1 VQPGRPRHGQL
12 SAPLL
17 CMGSWLARYGHV
29 GRPRPCYHLRGS
41 PTRVGAA
48 ADGTLRSAIVWRL
61 DLIVLWLRFV
71 TGGSSRLNATCHISF
86 VAAMWLARYVPT
98 INYGWANM
106 RLFARRSVC
115 VRTILHEMAICGDFA
130 RYS

>member
-1 VQPGRPRHGQL
+1 
-12 SAPLL
+12 
-17 CMGSWLARYGHV
+17 MGSWLARCGRV
-29 GRPRPCYHLRGS
+29 GRPRPCYHARES
-41 PTRVGAA
+41 PTRVGAVV
-48 ADGTLRSAIVWRL
+48 DGTLWSGIVWRL

-71 TGGSSRLNATCHISF
+71 TGGSSHLKATCHISF

-98 INYGWANM
+98 INYGWANT

-115 VRTILHEMAICGDFA
+115 VRTILQEMAICGDFA